1 MAPTPLEDRIRL
13 HPLVS
18 NAVVIGDGRSYVA
31 ALITLDPAAVGLDD
45 ALVRAELQ
53 AAVDDAN
60 SLVSRAESIRQFR
73 VLPVDFTVDSGLLT
87 SSLKLK
93 RSAIEATF
101 ATEIAD
107 IYDMAVPQTLR

>member
-1 MAPTPLEDRIRL
+1 L
-13 HPLVS
+13 HPFVS

-73 VLPVDFTVDSGLLT
+73 VLSVDFTVDSGLLT

-93 RSAIEATF
+93 RAAIEATF
-101 ATEIAD
+101 AAEIAD
-107 IYDMAVPQTLR
+107 IYDMATPQTLR